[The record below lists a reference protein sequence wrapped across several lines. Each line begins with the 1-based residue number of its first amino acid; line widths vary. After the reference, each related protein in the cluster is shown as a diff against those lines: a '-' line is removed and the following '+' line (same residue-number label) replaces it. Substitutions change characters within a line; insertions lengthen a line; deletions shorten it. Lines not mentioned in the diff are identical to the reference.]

1 MKESRF
7 SEEHMAAT
15 LRQVNAGMPAA
26 ELTPAL
32 GISDQT

>member
-7 SEEHMAAT
+7 SEEHMATT

-26 ELTPAL
+26 EVTQAL
-32 GISDQT
+32 GISEQT